1 MKKPNCLGV
10 VQSNALVYLMLENI
24 RMLSNCLMHSI
35 YTMNGKNMTRKENED
50 SRWMFEC
57 GISEMEI
64 TLAKNQV

>member
-1 MKKPNCLGV
+1 
-10 VQSNALVYLMLENI
+10 
-24 RMLSNCLMHSI
+24 MLSNCLIHSI
-35 YTMNGKNMTRKENED
+35 DTMDGENMTRKENEG